1 MKFIALWS
9 LKEGVDQ
16 AKLAEMMGRRSEWK
30 FPEGIKLIAEYWSSR
45 NAPVV
50 VSIFEANDAAA
61 LMINTVGWID
71 VMKVDIFPVTTY
83 EEGLEKLARHLAG
96 N

>member
-9 LKEGVDQ
+9 LKDGVDQ
-16 AKLAEMMGRRSEWK
+16 AKLAGMMGRRAEWK
-30 FPEGIKLIAEYWSSR
+30 FPQGISLIAEYWSSK
-45 NAPVV
+45 NSPVV
-50 VSIFEANDAAA
+50 VSIFEANDAAV

-71 VMKVDIFPVTTY
+71 VMSVDIFPVTTY
-83 EEGLEKLARHLAG
+83 EEGLEKLTRHLAG